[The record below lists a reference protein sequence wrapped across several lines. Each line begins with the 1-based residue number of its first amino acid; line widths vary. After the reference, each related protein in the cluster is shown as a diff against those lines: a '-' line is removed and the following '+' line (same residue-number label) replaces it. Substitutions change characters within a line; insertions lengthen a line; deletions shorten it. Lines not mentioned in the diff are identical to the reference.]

1 MPPLSPFDGP
11 GVLRPPSQLTSRG
24 KPSDA
29 HDAALLRRRAEELE
43 TAFLSEMLAHAGVGR
58 PISAMG
64 GGIGEE
70 RFASFLRDAQAE
82 ALVRRGGLGLA
93 QMIFDAMMKRG
104 GDG

>member
-1 MPPLSPFDGP
+1 
-11 GVLRPPSQLTSRG
+11 
-24 KPSDA
+24 
-29 HDAALLRRRAEELE
+29 
-43 TAFLSEMLAHAGVGR
+43 
-58 PISAMG
+58 MG